1 MCSGGSGINAFDNN
15 SALRPWEDKE
25 EHAVQRTRERKEV
38 EEETLKEK
46 RSWERERKS
55 RESVR
60 ELQ

>member
-25 EHAVQRTRERKEV
+25 EHAVQRMRKKRGGGGDAEGKKELGERK
-38 EEETLKEK
+38 
-46 RSWERERKS
+46 KS

-60 ELQ
+60 ELY